1 MKFHYAAAFPL
12 AGWLLLLPPVSRTMR
27 VEMTPD
33 LSKWKVQSTHATA
46 AECEQ
51 ERRRLL
57 GLATPSTPAP
67 KGSLRRVGREV
78 MVARYQSARCVSSE
92 DPAVKQK

>member
-1 MKFHYAAAFPL
+1 MKFYHAAAVPL

-27 VEMTPD
+27 VDMTPD
-33 LSKWKVQSTHATA
+33 LSKWKVQSRHATA

-51 ERRRLL
+51 EHRRLL

-67 KGSLRRVGREV
+67 KGSLRRIGHEV
-78 MVARYQSARCVSSE
+78 MAARYQNARCVSSE
-92 DPAVKQK
+92 DPALKPN